1 MTSMTKLRIVIADD
15 ERPARSMLASLLQSC
30 DDVELVGEA
39 QNGTEAIALIE
50 EQRPDLALLDL
61 QMPEIDGMGVVR
73 LIRKD
78 RLPLIAFV
86 TAYDEYAI
94 QAFDVNAV
102 DYLLKPIDRARLR
115 QTIERAHDRLEHRA
129 AAPAPGA
136 APSDADRLRA
146 AAHDYE
152 QAQGMPPLVRIP
164 VRRRDDILLLSVA
177 QVASVIADGELL
189 HLTTLRGEKH
199 TISYRLKDLE
209 ARLDSARFV
218 RLERG
223 ALVNVDAISR
233 VSPLPG
239 GTYLVTLTNGQE
251 IRASRLQ
258 SRILR
263 DQLLRL

>member
-1 MTSMTKLRIVIADD
+1 MTRLRIVIADD
-15 ERPARSMLASLLQSC
+15 ERPARSMLASLLQAC
-30 DDVELVGEA
+30 DDVTLVGEA
-39 QNGTEAIALIE
+39 QNGAEAVALIE
-50 EQRPDLALLDL
+50 SQQPDLALLDL
-61 QMPEIDGMGVVR
+61 QMPEIDGLGVVR

-102 DYLLKPIDRARLR
+102 DYLLKPVDRARLR
-115 QTIERAHDRLEHRA
+115 QTLERAHDRLEHRA
-129 AAPAPGA
+129 ATA
-136 APSDADRLRA
+136 ASAASADVERLRA
-146 AAHDYE
+146 AAQQYE
-152 QAQGMPPLVRIP
+152 QARPLPPLVRIP
-164 VRRRDDILLLSVA
+164 VRRREDIILLSIA
-177 QVASVIADGELL
+177 QVASIVADGELL

-209 ARLDSARFV
+209 ARLDAARFV

-223 ALVNVDAISR
+223 ALVNIDAITK

-239 GTYLVTLTNGQE
+239 GTYLVTLANGQE

>member
-1 MTSMTKLRIVIADD
+1 MTKLRVVIADD
-15 ERPARSMLASLLQSC
+15 ERPARSMLASLLQGC
-30 DDVELVGEA
+30 DDVEVVGEA
-39 QNGTEAIALIE
+39 QNGAEAVALIE

-78 RLPLIAFV
+78 RLPLVAFV

-94 QAFDVNAV
+94 QAFEVNAV
-102 DYLLKPIDRARLR
+102 DYLLKPVDRARLR
-115 QTIERAHDRLEHRA
+115 QTIERAHDRLEQRSA
-129 AAPAPGA
+129 ASVHNGPG
-136 APSDADRLRA
+136 DADRLKA
-146 AAHDYE
+146 AADDYE
-152 QAQGMPPLVRIP
+152 HAQGLPPLVRIP
-164 VRRRDDILLLSVA
+164 VRRRDDIVLLAVT
-177 QVASVIADGELL
+177 QVASVVADGELL
-189 HLTTLRGEKH
+189 HLTTMRGERH

-209 ARLDSARFV
+209 ARLDQARFV

-223 ALVNVDAISR
+223 ALVNVDAITR
-233 VSPLPG
+233 VSPMPG
-239 GTYLVTLTNGQE
+239 GTYLVTLSNGQE